1 MARPIQNPKRK
12 LLARTSGINLYAD
25 QAVQVQAIMESIG
38 EKREAPV
45 LRILLDEALA
55 ARRRK
60 TVDHSASEQPVDLVD
75 LAETLQTI
83 ETLLLKLI
91 RQTDTSLCAQD
102 ISLKLIQEN
111 LAETRFGR
119 KVLWNR
125 LEVPSLLQ
133 TGMPPNEIYDRFAAE
148 LGEAQDSAYGLA
160 EEISQGVNPSDENTP
175 TEKNEELSFE
185 ESTDHLAPSLP
196 DDMHID

>member
-1 MARPIQNPKRK
+1 MPRTIRNSKRK
-12 LLARTSGINLYAD
+12 LLTRTSGVNLYAD

-38 EKREAPV
+38 AKKEAPV
-45 LRILLDEALA
+45 LRILVDEALA

-60 TVDHSASEQPVDLVD
+60 SVDHRAVEPPPDSMDG
-75 LAETLQTI
+75 AEILQTI
-83 ETLLLKLI
+83 QTLLLKLI
-91 RQTDTSLCAQD
+91 HQNDTVLRAQD
-102 ISLKLIQEN
+102 INLMLVQEN

-133 TGMPPNEIYDRFAAE
+133 TGMLPGEVDERFAAE

-160 EEISQGVNPSDENTP
+160 EELSHRSESNENPPIQAEDEFP
-175 TEKNEELSFE
+175 YEDS
-185 ESTDHLAPSLP
+185 P
-196 DDMHID
+196 D

>member
-1 MARPIQNPKRK
+1 MAKTLRNTKRK
-12 LLARTSGINLYAD
+12 LLARTSGFNLYAD

-45 LRILLDEALA
+45 LRSLVDEALA

-60 TVDHSASEQPVDLVD
+60 ALDHRVSEPPTDLVD

-83 ETLLLKLI
+83 QTLLLKLI
-91 RQTDTSLCAQD
+91 RQSDTTLCAHD
-102 ISLKLIQEN
+102 ISLKLVQEN
-111 LAETRFGR
+111 LAETRLGR
-119 KVLWNR
+119 KVLWTR

-133 TGMPPNEIYDRFAAE
+133 TGVPPGEIDDRFAAE

-160 EEISQGVNPSDENTP
+160 EEISLRSDGQVNDNLPVL
-175 TEKNEELSFE
+175 TEDELSVE
-185 ESTDHLAPSLP
+185 ENSPLEDADH
-196 DDMHID
+196 

>member
-1 MARPIQNPKRK
+1 MQKTTRTGKRT
-12 LLARTSGINLYAD
+12 LLARTSGVNLYAD

-38 EKREAPV
+38 EKRESPV
-45 LRILLDEALA
+45 LRILIDEALA

-60 TVDHSASEQPVDLVD
+60 VLNHGVSELPTDLVD

-83 ETLLLKLI
+83 QTLLLKLI
-91 RQTDTSLCAQD
+91 RQSDTSLCAQD

-119 KVLWNR
+119 KVVWNR
-125 LEVPSLLQ
+125 LEAPSLLQ
-133 TGMPPNEIYDRFAAE
+133 TGMLPSEVDERFAIE

-160 EEISQGVNPSDENTP
+160 EEISHRSDLQANDNTP
-175 TEKNEELSFE
+175 VLTEDELLVEDDLPPEAFE
-185 ESTDHLAPSLP
+185 R
-196 DDMHID
+196 

>member
-1 MARPIQNPKRK
+1 MAKTLRNTKRK
-12 LLARTSGINLYAD
+12 LLARTSGFNLYAD

-45 LRILLDEALA
+45 LRILVDEALA

-60 TVDHSASEQPVDLVD
+60 AVKHSVSESSTDLMD

-83 ETLLLKLI
+83 QTLLLKLI
-91 RQTDTSLCAQD
+91 RQSDSTLCAQD

-119 KVLWNR
+119 KVVWNR
-125 LEVPSLLQ
+125 LEVPPLLEA
-133 TGMPPNEIYDRFAAE
+133 GMLAGEIDERFAVE

-160 EEISQGVNPSDENTP
+160 EEISQTSDVQTNDGVPVL
-175 TEKNEELSFE
+175 TEVELPVE
-185 ESTDHLAPSLP
+185 HDLLP
-196 DDMHID
+196 DSEL

>member
-1 MARPIQNPKRK
+1 MSKTTRTTKRT
-12 LLARTSGINLYAD
+12 LVARTSGFNLYAD
-25 QAVQVQAIMESIG
+25 QAVQVQAIMESMG

-45 LRILLDEALA
+45 LRILVDEALA

-60 TVDHSASEQPVDLVD
+60 TVDRSVSESSTDLMD

-83 ETLLLKLI
+83 QKLLLKLI
-91 RQTDTSLCAQD
+91 RQSDTTLCAQD

-119 KVLWNR
+119 KVVWNR

-133 TGMPPNEIYDRFAAE
+133 TGMLSGEIDERFAVE

-160 EEISQGVNPSDENTP
+160 EEISQRSDFP
-175 TEKNEELSFE
+175 TNDRMPLSTEDELQV
-185 ESTDHLAPSLP
+185 
-196 DDMHID
+196 DDDLLTEDSEL